1 MPVRPFYINADIDG
15 RKTPLAGGPTRRD
28 GGMTV
33 EITQRDNGEITTAF
47 SIKCYLETDKSVV
60 GDKPKLCTSIYDS
73 NGDVVVEHY
82 TDY

>member
-1 MPVRPFYINADIDG
+1 MSVRPFYLSADVDG
-15 RKTPLAGGPTRRD
+15 RKTPLTGGPARKD

-47 SIKCYLETDKSVV
+47 KIKCYLETDKSIV
-60 GDKPKLCTSIYDS
+60 GDTPKLCTSIYNSD
-73 NGDVVVEHY
+73 GDLVAEHY